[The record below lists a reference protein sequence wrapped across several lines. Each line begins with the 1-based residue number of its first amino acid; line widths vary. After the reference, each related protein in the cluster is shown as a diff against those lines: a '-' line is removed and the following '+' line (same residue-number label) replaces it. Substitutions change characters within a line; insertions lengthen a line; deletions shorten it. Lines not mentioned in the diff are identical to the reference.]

1 MRMYISQSV
10 SRYIHNISNYIMVY
24 NDNDNDND
32 NENFIPDT
40 FVHKNIHWSI
50 LTFLRYINTIL

>member
-1 MRMYISQSV
+1 MNLSIKTQNVHIFMQLDLY
-10 SRYIHNISNYIMVY
+10 VY
-24 NDNDNDND
+24 DNDNNDNND